1 MLPSTAIAVKVTNIL
16 TPYIVRIYESKH
28 YNEKLNLIN
37 KQLLTKRERFN
48 NIEKLSEPAIGN
60 AVIVHNKSDTAIDL
74 PGWLCRGYISNIEH
88 SENSYTILLTD
99 YGISVTLQREDFII
113 CSTNLILEED
123 LSFTVG
129 LYNVLPVIMKY
140 DSSMDKE
147 ILEISKDWNMSAI
160 EYTKGLITSSDTIY
174 FDYLVSNQYG
184 KHYGEF
190 YFNINGSIIR
200 LSEILVLNHYAVYLE
215 GNLLLFIKSPKSDEK
230 IEEHIINDEIVFY
243 LNISKQFN
251 SNYKPQ
257 KQEKSYKKQTKFQK
271 EKNFCN
277 KLQRDKEKVLIYGVD
292 KYECLNS
299 TFDAK
304 FPTEIHKA
312 WKSLVQS
319 SKPRKIQS
327 CMWPALQKGSD
338 MIAIGTAKSGKTIG
352 YVFAICGLLA
362 SNPNLPQGLNP
373 SALILCSSSSKV
385 LEVNSLCTEFLQSY
399 ETIKSVTAINGKT
412 ERSLVA
418 EMFNGCQIL
427 ISTPRFLNRFMN
439 ANVKLL
445 NFTNLQYLILDDGDV
460 ILDKYFDSISK
471 LFKKHKVIYNRESKS
486 KVFQIIITATHWT
499 PHLKKISSVLMNN
512 PYICITSYIEA
523 AIFKSVQPKVYIINS
538 KKKDEKIL
546 DVLCEDYLKLRTIIV
561 CINNEE
567 AEKLYNFLVRYK
579 ETLLAHEN
587 MNFVRLQGIKQY
599 WDACT
604 TGSYPIL
611 ICTDDI
617 LSDMNIINATWL
629 IHYSVALYSK
639 TKFNF
644 RFSTLLNNLQMENCS
659 CKVTIVLDENNDIQ
673 FLHIIKIMERMNI
686 SVPQN
691 VLENVKLITVA
702 IDKKKKD
709 YPICDNVKSWGFC
722 SKETSCAFR
731 HRVSSEID
739 VPVTNIQINDKV
751 KFRVVSIHDVTHFSA
766 RIISYIKFDTL
777 EEIEFSRAE
786 YIQITIKIQEFYSY
800 ANNRKRCDII
810 NVGCICGLEEPIDTF
825 KRVQIFH
832 IENDEMGCPKFV
844 DVKCID
850 NGVVL
855 NKVNVYRLLYMP
867 EELIKYPTQVIEVF
881 LTGIVPHDK
890 EYTWNNNAIDAVYQ
904 WFKENVDERSY
915 VIGTVNLHLGNT
927 IWVNTLEI
935 GTRLLEYKDLIGL
948 SLRTEL
954 LKKDHAIEDDKHLSK
969 MYQLCKDAGFS
980 KINGY
985 NIRH

>member
-16 TPYIVRIYESKH
+16 TPYIVRIYEIKH

-48 NIEKLSEPAIGN
+48 NIKKLSEPNVGD
-60 AVIVHNKSDTAIDL
+60 AVIVHNKSDIAIDL

-88 SENSYTILLTD
+88 SENTYNILLTD

-129 LYNVLPVIMKY
+129 LYNVLPITMKY

-147 ILEISKDWNMSAI
+147 ILEISKDWDMSAI
-160 EYTKGLITSSDTIY
+160 EYTKELINLSDTIY

-215 GNLLLFIKSPKSDEK
+215 KELLMFIKNPKSNEK
-230 IEEHIINDEIVFY
+230 IEEQIINDEIVFY
-243 LNISKQFN
+243 LNISTKFN
-251 SNYKPQ
+251 SNSKSQ
-257 KQEKSYKKQTKFQK
+257 KQEKSYEKQTKCQK
-271 EKNFCN
+271 EKNLCN

-304 FPTEIHKA
+304 FPAEIHKA

-338 MIAIGTAKSGKTIG
+338 IIAIGTAKSGKTIG
-352 YVFAICGLLA
+352 YVFAVCGLLA
-362 SNPNLPQGLNP
+362 TNPDLPQGLNP

-399 ETIKSVTAINGKT
+399 ETIKSMTAINGKT

-499 PHLKKISSVLMNN
+499 PHLRRITSVLLNN

-523 AIFKSVQPKVYIINS
+523 AIFKSIQPKVYIINS
-538 KKKDEKIL
+538 KRKDEKLLDIL
-546 DVLCEDYLKLRTIIV
+546 CNDYLKLRTIVV

-567 AEKLYNFLVRYK
+567 AEQLYNFLVRYK

-604 TGSYPIL
+604 SGSYPIL

-617 LSDMNIINATWL
+617 LSDMNITNATWL
-629 IHYSVALYSK
+629 IHYSVSLYSK

-644 RFSTLLNNLQMENCS
+644 RFSTLLNNLQMENCN
-659 CKVTIVLDENNDIQ
+659 CKVTIILGENNDIQ
-673 FLHIIKIMERMNI
+673 FLHIIKIMERMNVSI
-686 SVPQN
+686 PQN

-702 IDKKKKD
+702 LDKKKR
-709 YPICDNVKSWGFC
+709 IILFVIM
-722 SKETSCAFR
+722 

-751 KFRVVSIHDVTHFSA
+751 KIWVVSIHNVTHFSA
-766 RIISYIKFDTL
+766 RIISYIKFDTS
-777 EEIEFSRAE
+777 EEIEFSSAE
-786 YIQITIKIQEFYSY
+786 YMQITIKIQEFYSY

-855 NKVNVYRLLYMP
+855 NKVNVYRLLYMS

-954 LKKDHAIEDDKHLSK
+954 LKKDHAIEDDKHLSR
-969 MYQLCKDAGFS
+969 MYQLCRDGGFS

-985 NIRH
+985 NIRL